1 MSIGTY
7 DQTDRDTAT
16 GRSLEA
22 RVLIRSA
29 LRLQAA
35 ITGTDIQELFDSVS
49 LNHRLWLLFYSEI
62 ESKHVTLPPEI
73 ERNIL
78 ALANYV
84 VSITPRAFARDR
96 AALESLINVNRRVAA
111 GLSVETGDA
120 TPSPT
125 QGFQTGATV

>member
-1 MSIGTY
+1 MSIGNY

-35 ITGTDIQELFDSVS
+35 INGTDIQELFDTVS

-62 ESKHVTLPPEI
+62 ESKRVSLPSEI

-96 AALESLINVNRRVAA
+96 AALESLVNVNRRVAA
-111 GLSVETGDA
+111 GLSVETAD
-120 TPSPT
+120 TLPPPT
-125 QGFQTGATV
+125 DGFKAGASV

>member
-1 MSIGTY
+1 MSIGSY
-7 DQTDRDTAT
+7 DQISRDTAT

-22 RVLIRSA
+22 RVLVRSA

-35 ITGTDIQELFDSVS
+35 ITGTDMQELFDSVS

-62 ESKHVTLPPEI
+62 ESKHVTLPTEI

-84 VSITPRAFARDR
+84 ISVTPRAFARDR
-96 AALESLINVNRRVAA
+96 AALESLVNVNRRVAA
-111 GLSVETGDA
+111 GLSVETPDTAPAPAG
-120 TPSPT
+120 
-125 QGFQTGATV
+125 GFTAGASA

>member
-1 MSIGTY
+1 MSIGNY
-7 DQTDRDTAT
+7 DQTSRDTAT

-62 ESKHVTLPPEI
+62 ESKHVTLPGEI

-84 VSITPRAFARDR
+84 ISVTPRAFARDR
-96 AALESLINVNRRVAA
+96 AALESLVNVNRRVAA
-111 GLSVETGDA
+111 GLSVESADTA
-120 TPSPT
+120 PPPSET
-125 QGFQTGATV
+125 FKAGASV

>member
-35 ITGTDIQELFDSVS
+35 ITGTNIQELFDSVS

-96 AALESLINVNRRVAA
+96 AALESLVNVNRRVAA
-111 GLSVETGDA
+111 GLAVETADA
-120 TPSPT
+120 EPAPT
-125 QGFQTGATV
+125 GGFKAGATV